1 MDGFLSLQNYSEKI
15 NKTIMK
21 NNVDKQYLKYLKYI
35 LNNGVKKVDRTGTG
49 TISIFDYSMRFNM
62 SEGFP
67 LLTSKKV
74 FTKAVIHELIWFL
87 KGDTNIKY
95 LVDNGVHIWDGDSFA
110 NYLKNR
116 DRFSNKDNVKE
127 DVVINGMNG
136 SSNRPYTQEEFIDKI
151 KTDDEF
157 ANKWG
162 ELGPIYGSQWRSWK
176 QWHVKDYV
184 GGNTQID
191 QIKNLINDL
200 KTNPDSRRLM
210 VNAWNVGELDQMVL
224 PPCHFGFQC
233 YTSELTIEQRKK
245 WWCDYFE
252 KDISYADDI
261 SESELDEQLV
271 PKIKLDLKW
280 FQRSVDSP
288 LGLPFNIASYAILLH
303 LLAKEVNMVPND
315 LIFSGG
321 DCHIYLNQIKGVNEQ
336 LKRETFKLPK
346 LKLHNKS
353 IFDFKYEDIEIINYK
368 SSPSIKFPLSN

>member
-110 NYLKNR
+110 NYLKIR

-271 PKIKLDLKW
+271 PKRKLDLKW

-346 LKLHNKS
+346 LKLHNES
-353 IFDFKYEDIEIINYK
+353 IFDLKYEDFEIIDYK
-368 SSPSIKFPLSN
+368 SSPTIQFPLSN